1 MLSSRLV
8 ILSQVAG
15 FSKPDSVRLLS
26 RMPTIKHILFPLDFS
41 AAGVAAIPYVRA
53 LANQFHAQVTLL
65 SVVPPAWIAP
75 PGLIVSPIG
84 SDPEALE
91 SALETHLAKLSIEGL
106 ESSPARRTAVGD
118 PAVKIA
124 EFTRDNGVDLVMIP
138 THGHGLFRG
147 LLLGSVTS
155 KVLHDVHCPVWT
167 AAHAEK
173 QHAHETPRQILCALD
188 GSDKS
193 LALAQWAADFSRQ
206 VGGSLQFLH
215 VVRTISDW
223 LSLES
228 EQSLQEE
235 LRAEARTRIETM
247 LKSGGLDLPLRIAVG
262 EIVGT
267 ITEDARQ
274 EGADLIVLGR
284 GALHETLGR
293 LRTHAHGIIQRSP
306 CPVLSV

>member
-1 MLSSRLV
+1 MSNIR
-8 ILSQVAG
+8 
-15 FSKPDSVRLLS
+15 
-26 RMPTIKHILFPLDFS
+26 HILFPLDFS
-41 AAGVAAIPYVRA
+41 SAGTAIIPYVRA
-53 LANQFHAQVTLL
+53 IANRLHAKVTVL
-65 SVVPPAWIAP
+65 SVVPPAWVSP
-75 PGLIVSPIG
+75 PGLIPPTVG
-84 SDPEALE
+84 SDPVALQN
-91 SALETHLAKLSIEGL
+91 ALQAHLDKLAIDGL
-106 ESSPARRTAVGD
+106 ESPPARTTALGD

-124 EFTRDNGVDLVMIP
+124 EFTRDNAVDLVMMA
-138 THGHGLFRG
+138 THGHGLFRR

-173 QHAHETPRQILCALD
+173 QHTQELPRKILCALD
-188 GSDKS
+188 GTEKS

-206 VGGSLQFLH
+206 VGASLQLYH
-215 VVRTISDW
+215 VVRPVSDW

-228 EQSLQEE
+228 EQALQEE
-235 LRAEARTRIETM
+235 LRTESRLRIESS

-262 EIVGT
+262 EIVAT
-267 ITEDARQ
+267 ITEEARQ

-284 GALHETLGR
+284 GAIHETLGR

>member
-1 MLSSRLV
+1 
-8 ILSQVAG
+8 
-15 FSKPDSVRLLS
+15 
-26 RMPTIKHILFPLDFS
+26 MPNVKHLLFPLDFS
-41 AAGVAAIPYVRA
+41 AAGMAAIPYVRA
-53 LANQFHAQVTLL
+53 LANQFHAKVTVL

-75 PGLIVSPIG
+75 PGLIVSPAG
-84 SDPEALE
+84 SDPEALQNTLQ
-91 SALETHLAKLSIEGL
+91 AHLNNLSIEGL
-106 ESSPARRTAVGD
+106 ESPPARLTAVGD

-124 EFTRDNGVDLVMIP
+124 EFTRDNAVDLVMLP

-155 KVLHDVHCPVWT
+155 KVLHDLHCPVWT

-173 QHAHETPRQILCALD
+173 QHAHETPRRILCALD
-188 GSDKS
+188 GSDQS

-206 VGGSLQFLH
+206 VGASLQLLH

-228 EQSLQEE
+228 EQALQEE
-235 LRAEARTRIETM
+235 LRAEARNRIETM
-247 LKSGGLDLPLRIAVG
+247 LKLGLKSGGLDLPLRIAVG
-262 EIVGT
+262 EIVAT
-267 ITEDARQ
+267 ITEEARQ

-284 GALHETLGR
+284 GAMHETLGR